1 MKIKPG
7 EWKRILS
14 KAFRLKNSPSENPS
28 KNHHRWTN
36 KKAITLNERITQ
48 IILCMKKRIYLQ
60 YHGELIVVHFIY
72 GIISIVRISR
82 VATFW
87 QSVAKFQDFGWNH
100 LEMIYLLSNGH
111 RYQWKCG
118 LEMIKKKHQRYID
131 CDIRDCAHCSVLI
144 QKQWNKLIVCMS
156 PLWFRFSQKG
166 WNGRHDVVD
175 NVTYSYFRW
184 KLTYRLKRAKIHT

>member
-7 EWKRILS
+7 EWKKILC
-14 KAFRLKNSPSENPS
+14 KAFRLKNSSSENPS

-36 KKAITLNERITQ
+36 KKAITLNEWITQ

-87 QSVAKFQDFGWNH
+87 QKRCKIPGFRMKSLGNDLPSIQWPSIPVKMWIGNDKKETSTLHRLRYTG
-100 LEMIYLLSNGH
+100 LRSLLS
-111 RYQWKCG
+111 
-118 LEMIKKKHQRYID
+118 
-131 CDIRDCAHCSVLI
+131 AHT
-144 QKQWNKLIVCMS
+144 KTMK
-156 PLWFRFSQKG
+156 
-166 WNGRHDVVD
+166 
-175 NVTYSYFRW
+175 
-184 KLTYRLKRAKIHT
+184 